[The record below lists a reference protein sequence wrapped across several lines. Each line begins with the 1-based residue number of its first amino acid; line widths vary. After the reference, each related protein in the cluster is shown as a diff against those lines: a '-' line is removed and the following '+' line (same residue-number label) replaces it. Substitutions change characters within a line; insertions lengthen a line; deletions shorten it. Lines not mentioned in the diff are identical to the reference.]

1 MKKMKNKKGEPIKII
16 TLRTNEK
23 LRDRIDKAIDS
34 KDAHISR
41 NMWIIQII
49 EKELKK
55 LEKKS

>member
-23 LRDRIDKAIDS
+23 LRDRIDKTIDS
-34 KDAHISR
+34 QDVHISR

-55 LEKKS
+55 LEKKN